1 MPVHAITPD
10 YRGEVRDA
18 QARFGGNILVY
29 IGWDEHLLFCS
40 AKTFPLPSAMT
51 FAELKANVLPQGFA
65 QHPDFA
71 HINWDTVQWQ
81 LNGRTLQAQDD
92 QTLAELGFD
101 HKSLLRFKTPGL
113 NGWRGTGV

>member
-18 QARFGGNILVY
+18 RANFGGNILVY

-40 AKTFPLPSAMT
+40 AHAFPLSPDMT
-51 FAELKANVLPQGFA
+51 FAELQVGVLPQGFA
-65 QHPDFA
+65 QHPDFE
-71 HINWDTVQWQ
+71 HIDWPAVQWQ
-81 LNGRTLQAQDD
+81 LNGAPFTPRPD
-92 QTLAELGFD
+92 QTLAEQGFD